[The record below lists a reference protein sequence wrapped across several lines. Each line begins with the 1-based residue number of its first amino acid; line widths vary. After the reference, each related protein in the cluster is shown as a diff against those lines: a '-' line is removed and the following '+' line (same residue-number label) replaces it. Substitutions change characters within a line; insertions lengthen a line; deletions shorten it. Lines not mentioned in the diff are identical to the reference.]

1 MKDHRREGS
10 RFSLAIYGFCGSIAL
25 YSASLFFFKCLLVFQ
40 IKSKCY
46 KKLFNTDFLSS
57 KNEEITLPHEFIFV
71 FVWSFH
77 WGVIVRNVLPKAW
90 GSEKI

>member
-10 RFSLAIYGFCGSIAL
+10 RFSLVMYGFYGSIAL
-25 YSASLFFFKCLLVFQ
+25 YSASLFFKKCLLVFQ

-46 KKLFNTDFLSS
+46 KKAFNIDFLSS

-71 FVWSFH
+71 FVWSFIGALLSETSCQKH
-77 WGVIVRNVLPKAW
+77 GVQK
-90 GSEKI
+90 KY